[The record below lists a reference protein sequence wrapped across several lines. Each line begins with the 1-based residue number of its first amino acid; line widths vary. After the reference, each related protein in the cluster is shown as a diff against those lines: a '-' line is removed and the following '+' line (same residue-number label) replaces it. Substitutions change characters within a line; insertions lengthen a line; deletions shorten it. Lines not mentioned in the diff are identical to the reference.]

1 MDQFVEEFVEN
12 ENAKIV
18 EYNTKLDAG
27 HYVELFPWY
36 EQKSEP
42 MLKSRSYLSL
52 FQKNVYKNESK
63 HLYMYM

>member
-36 EQKSEP
+36 EQKSE
-42 MLKSRSYLSL
+42 LCWSL
-52 FQKNVYKNESK
+52 D
-63 HLYMYM
+63 LI